1 MRKTVH
7 DRRSTQ
13 KVAKN
18 RDHCRTSKRRLRY
31 HNVSTLP
38 PRLKVAEGITGISI
52 SSLLDGGLG
61 LEDTLLF
68 LLCLHFPHLGEHDL
82 WEELARFKIIVV
94 RMYETYLAENSS
106 LVQFAPGLLLLR
118 V

>member
-68 LLCLHFPHLGEHDL
+68 LLCLHLAHLGEHDL
-82 WEELARFKIIVV
+82 R
-94 RMYETYLAENSS
+94 RS
-106 LVQFAPGLLLLR
+106 
-118 V
+118 